1 MKLLGKFPDPLLAEI
16 AGQPAAI
23 RRAAEG
29 LVSQDGALREIR
41 HRGAGGGVLA
51 FTGMGSSYDACY
63 APVTYLGGVGVPVV
77 MADAAELL
85 HFRRP
90 ALAGGL
96 VVAVSQSGESA
107 EVVRLAQELQ
117 EGPQAPFV
125 VAVTNGSANTLAN
138 LADVALDTS
147 VGEEQGPSTMTF
159 AGALVVLAG
168 VAHVLAG
175 ELDATAAAGDVRTAA
190 ESAAASIEALL
201 TGAEETAARLASWL
215 GSREVL
221 ALLGRGTARAAS
233 EMAALMIKEAA
244 RYPAESLEVAQFRHG
259 PLELAGEGTAVGIV
273 ATESATQALDLAF
286 AAELVDHGTA
296 VLTITPDG
304 DGPAGAERVA
314 VGQHDRLLGPA
325 VGIVPLQLL
334 SWRLTIDRGRDPG
347 AYTIASKVTRRE

>member
-16 AGQPAAI
+16 GGQPDAI
-23 RRAAEG
+23 RRA
-29 LVSQDGALREIR
+29 
-41 HRGAGGGVLA
+41 GAGLA
-51 FTGMGSSYDACY
+51 DQEDALGEVARRASQRPLVFTGMGSSYFASY
-63 APVTYLGGVGVPVV
+63 APVTYLGGVGVTAV

-90 ALAGGL
+90 SLQGAL

-107 EVVRLAQELQ
+107 EVVRLVEDLRDD
-117 EGPQAPFV
+117 PDAPFV
-125 VAVTNGSANTLAN
+125 VAVTNGTSSPLAE
-138 LADVALDTS
+138 LAHLSLDTRA
-147 VGEEQGPSTMTF
+147 GEEHGPSTMTF
-159 AGALVVLAG
+159 AGSLVVLAALG
-168 VAHVLAG
+168 RVLAG
-175 ELDATAAAGDVRTAA
+175 DTAPSAAAATRDAAEAAAGAIETLLEDA
-190 ESAAASIEALL
+190 EGLA
-201 TGAEETAARLASWL
+201 GRLGSWL
-215 GSREVL
+215 GDRAVL

-273 ATESATQALDLAF
+273 ATEPATTALDVGF
-286 AAELVDHGTA
+286 AAELVEHGTA
-296 VLTITPDG
+296 VLVVSPDG
-304 DGPAGAERVA
+304 DGPDGAERVA
-314 VGQHDRLLGPA
+314 VGTQDRLLAPA

>member
-16 AGQPAAI
+16 AGQPDAI
-23 RRAAEG
+23 RRAADG
-29 LVSQDGALREIR
+29 LVSQAGALRQAWQR
-41 HRGAGGGVLA
+41 SGTGRVLA

-63 APVTYLGGVGVPVV
+63 APVTFLGGAGVPAV

-90 ALAGGL
+90 ALSGAL
-96 VVAVSQSGESA
+96 LVAVSQSGESA
-107 EVVRLAQELQ
+107 EVVRLVQELRD
-117 EGPQAPFV
+117 GPEPPFV
-125 VAVTNGSANTLAN
+125 VAVTNGPANALAD

-147 VGEEQGPSTMTF
+147 VGDERGPSTMTF
-159 AGALVVLAG
+159 AGSLVVLAG
-168 VAHVLAG
+168 LARVLAG
-175 ELDATAAAGDVRTAA
+175 ERDAAAAAAAVRAAA
-190 ESAAASIEALL
+190 EPAAVSIEALL
-201 TGAEETAARLASWL
+201 AVAEDTAARLASWL
-215 GSREVL
+215 GDREIL

-273 ATESATQALDLAF
+273 ATEAATRALDLAF
-286 AAELVDHGTA
+286 AAELVEHGTA
-296 VLTITPDG
+296 VLTVTPDG
-304 DGPAGAERVA
+304 DGPQGAECVA
-314 VGQHDRLLGPA
+314 VGEHDRLLAPA

-347 AYTIASKVTRRE
+347 AYTLASKVTRRE